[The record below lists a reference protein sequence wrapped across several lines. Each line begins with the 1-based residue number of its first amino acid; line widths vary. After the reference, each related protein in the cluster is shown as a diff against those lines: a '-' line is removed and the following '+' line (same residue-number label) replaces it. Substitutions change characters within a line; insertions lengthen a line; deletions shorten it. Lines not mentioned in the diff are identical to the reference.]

1 MKIERIKPVPI
12 PAVYPHWEFKAEGEL
27 RDTYERYKAAMQI
40 PWVGVVTMAYAH
52 YRPFFDCWWKA
63 LEPVVQT
70 NAYVE
75 VAQSLRAKVETDIEA
90 LNPPPISER
99 LFAMGYSSRELDE
112 MREMIDII
120 SHGNFMQIPAV
131 MVARL
136 LLEGGELLG
145 GTDIGAAAK
154 AHGPEVSTPFVLLEP
169 HHVLPDHQAIYEDIK
184 TTLGLPFVNTDY
196 RCFARWP
203 SYFDLAWKDLK
214 TEIQGPNYEPLVISQ
229 HEAQFAATATL
240 ANPTGLT
247 AETLKQACGEDLPA
261 ILETVRLFTWLLP
274 GLTTNV
280 AYFRAQLGD

>member
-1 MKIERIKPVPI
+1 MNIERIKPAPI

-75 VAQSLRAKVETDIEA
+75 VAQSLRAKVEADIEA

-112 MREMIDII
+112 IREMIDII

-154 AHGPEVSTPFVLLEP
+154 SHGPKVSTPFVLLEP

-247 AETLKQACGEDLPA
+247 AETLKQACAKTSP
-261 ILETVRLFTWLLP
+261 P
-274 GLTTNV
+274 S
-280 AYFRAQLGD
+280 

>member
-112 MREMIDII
+112 MREMID
-120 SHGNFMQIPAV
+120 
-131 MVARL
+131 
-136 LLEGGELLG
+136 
-145 GTDIGAAAK
+145 
-154 AHGPEVSTPFVLLEP
+154 
-169 HHVLPDHQAIYEDIK
+169 
-184 TTLGLPFVNTDY
+184 
-196 RCFARWP
+196 
-203 SYFDLAWKDLK
+203 
-214 TEIQGPNYEPLVISQ
+214 
-229 HEAQFAATATL
+229 
-240 ANPTGLT
+240 
-247 AETLKQACGEDLPA
+247 
-261 ILETVRLFTWLLP
+261 
-274 GLTTNV
+274 
-280 AYFRAQLGD
+280 